1 MCTYHPSPPELI
13 ILQCFMWIAMF
24 VTGSFSYLQCSST
37 HDQLLFFLLR
47 LIYIQFY
54 TQGTYCIIV
63 HLYLEDTVHIVS
75 MNTNVEISLKETV
88 PYLWVYVQENCES
101 NWQWCCENSILF
113 PERSC
118 PSIVWAVAHR
128 DSVSSTC
135 LPTCAIS
142 VFLSWCAHSA
152 ECKMW
157 FYFFVLS
164 YLFWLSYPWESLI
177 LDKFLCVYWIIWMS
191 FQICFKFLLF
201 EHSCFTSF
209 RKIIYISIS

>member
-1 MCTYHPSPPELI
+1 MAILATNVVFCTVLSATSLSAHLAFIVSSWISHMYPSP
-13 ILQCFMWIAMF
+13 
-24 VTGSFSYLQCSST
+24 
-37 HDQLLFFLLR
+37 
-47 LIYIQFY
+47 
-54 TQGTYCIIV
+54 TY
-63 HLYLEDTVHIVS
+63 LYLEDTVHIVS